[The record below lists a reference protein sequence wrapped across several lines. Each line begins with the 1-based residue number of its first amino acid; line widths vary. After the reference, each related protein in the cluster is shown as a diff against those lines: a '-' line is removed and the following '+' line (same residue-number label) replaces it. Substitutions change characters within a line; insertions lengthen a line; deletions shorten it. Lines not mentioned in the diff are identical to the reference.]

1 MSDIHGLE
9 RAKQMGLTLRDVGHR
24 VVLENDHVRIWEVT
38 LAPGETHE
46 FHIHYHPYLV
56 ISLGG
61 GENEVETI
69 FGDKFATQE
78 PSGATVFID
87 GMRPVH
93 RLTNKAKIP
102 YVSRLVELKHVTW
115 QPEETRLPVR

>member
-24 VVLENDHVRIWEVT
+24 IVLENDCVRIWEVT

-46 FHIHYHPYLV
+46 FHIHYHPYIV

-61 GENEVETI
+61 GQDPALL
-69 FGDKFATQE
+69 GD
-78 PSGATVFID
+78 
-87 GMRPVH
+87 
-93 RLTNKAKIP
+93 
-102 YVSRLVELKHVTW
+102 
-115 QPEETRLPVR
+115 LP

>member
-24 VVLENDHVRIWEVT
+24 IVLENDLVRIWEVT

-46 FHIHYHPYLV
+46 FHIHYHPYIV

-69 FGDKFATQE
+69 FGNTFATHE
-78 PSGATVFID
+78 PAGATAGGCEGSSSLLNPRTSTF
-87 GMRPVH
+87 
-93 RLTNKAKIP
+93 
-102 YVSRLVELKHVTW
+102 SRM
-115 QPEETRLPVR
+115 